1 MPTPNTADASLSI
14 FALPPPDLSTQIDL
28 CWATKSSG
36 GSGTTFHEFFPDA
49 GAHLIFRHS
58 PTGCRM
64 VLIGPATERAT
75 TERVAGGEY
84 LGIRFRAG
92 QAPRFA
98 DVRSSELTDGCVEV
112 TKIRGIPI
120 ESLAE
125 RLRALPDLDS
135 RQRAFANL
143 VRDAAPPLVTDA
155 RCRRATLLLE
165 AHGGQLRIDA
175 LADELDLHTRS
186 LERLFLDQFG
196 MTPKRMARLVRLRNV
211 LGALHTGAFATL
223 AELAQACGYA
233 DQPHLIRDFKTLTDR
248 LPGEKG
254 AHRSRQL
261 TRADTRIVHRYRP

>member
-1 MPTPNTADASLSI
+1 MPTPTADATTSI
-14 FALPPPDLSTQIDL
+14 LTPAPPDLSTQIDL
-28 CWATKSSG
+28 CWATNGRG

-49 GAHLIFRHS
+49 GAHLVFRHS
-58 PTGCRM
+58 PAGCRM

-75 TERVAGGEY
+75 IERDAGAEY

-125 RLRALPDLDS
+125 RLRALPDLGS
-135 RQRAFANL
+135 RQRAFVNL

-165 AHGGQLRIDA
+165 AHGGRIRV
-175 LADELDLHTRS
+175 DELAEELGLHRRS
-186 LERLFLDQFG
+186 LERLFLDQFA

-254 AHRSRQL
+254 AHRNRQVV
-261 TRADTRIVHRYRP
+261 RADTRIVHRYRP